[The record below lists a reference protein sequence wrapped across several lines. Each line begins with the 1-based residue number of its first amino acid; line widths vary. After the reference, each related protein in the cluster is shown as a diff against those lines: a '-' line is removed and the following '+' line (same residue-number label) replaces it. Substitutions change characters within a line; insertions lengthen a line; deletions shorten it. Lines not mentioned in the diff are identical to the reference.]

1 MDPRVESM
9 ARILVEY
16 STKVKK
22 GDIVRIF
29 GHLPAAPLIEA
40 CYVEVL
46 KAGGYPIVNVGLPG
60 MTKVFYDYASDDQL
74 SWVNPL
80 LLHRVEKI
88 DVSIGI
94 WAESN
99 ISELKNVPTEKQ
111 NLSSKS
117 MIPYRKIAMERS
129 AAWGGDP
136 TAFTY
141 ETEDE
146 DGNKIVVPSF
156 RWVGCIYPTEAYA
169 QNAEMSLKEYED
181 FVFGATGA
189 TLGPADAIK
198 YWKELSA
205 KQEII
210 CNYLNGKNEFR
221 FKSANCDLTMS
232 LAGRKWMNCDGRLNF
247 PDGEVFSAPVE
258 DSVNGWVHFTYPTT
272 YRGRK
277 VNEVKLKFENGQ
289 CVEAVASND
298 EETEFLNMTLD
309 TDEWSRGVGE
319 IAIGT
324 NDNIQQ
330 WTGEILFD
338 EKIGGS
344 FHMALGSGY
353 PETGSKQEESGI
365 HWDMICDMKDG
376 GEIYADGELFYK
388 SGQFLIL

>member
-9 ARILVEY
+9 AKILVEY
-16 STKVKK
+16 STKVQK

-29 GHLPAAPLIEA
+29 GHTPAAPLIEA

-46 KAGGYPIVNVGLPG
+46 KAGGHPVVQLMLPG
-60 MTKVFYDYASDDQL
+60 LSKVFYDHANDDQL
-74 SWVNPL
+74 EWVSPVAL
-80 LLHRVEKI
+80 ETVRKA

-94 WAESN
+94 WAENN

-117 MIPYRKIAMERS
+117 MIPIRKIGMERS

-136 TAFTY
+136 AAFTY
-141 ETEDE
+141 EGEDE
-146 DGNKIVVPSF
+146 DGNKIILPSY

-198 YWKELSA
+198 YWKDLSA
-205 KQEII
+205 QQEII
-210 CNYLNGKNEFR
+210 CNYLNGKNELT
-221 FKSANCDLTMS
+221 FKSDNCDLVMS
-232 LAGRKWMNCDGRLNF
+232 LEGRKWINCDGRLNF

-258 DSVNGWVHFTYPTT
+258 DSVNGWVNFTFPTT

-277 VNEVKLKFENGQ
+277 VNAVQLKFENGK

-298 EETEFLNMTLD
+298 EETEFLNTTLD
-309 TDEWSRGVGE
+309 TDEWSRGIGE

-338 EKIGGS
+338 EKIGGT

-353 PETGSKQEESGI
+353 PETGSTQEESGI
-365 HWDMICDMKDG
+365 HWDMICDMKSG
-376 GEIYADGELFYK
+376 GEIRADGELFYVN
-388 SGQFLIL
+388 GTFLIL

>member
-1 MDPRVESM
+1 MDPRVSSM

-16 STKVKK
+16 STKVRK

-29 GHLPAAPLIEA
+29 GHTPAAPLVEA

-46 KAGGYPIVNVGLPG
+46 KAGGHPLVNVGLPG
-60 MTKVFYDYASDDQL
+60 MEKLFFDYANEDQL
-74 SWVNPL
+74 SWENPFL
-80 LLHRVEKI
+80 IERAKKV

-111 NLSSKS
+111 NLKSKA

-141 ETEDE
+141 EKEDE
-146 DGNKIVVPSF
+146 NGNLVVVPSF
-156 RWVGCIYPTEAYA
+156 RWVGTIYPTEAYA

-198 YWKELSA
+198 YWKDLSA
-205 KQEII
+205 KQVKI
-210 CNYLNGKNEFR
+210 CEYLNGKNELIFR
-221 FKSANCDLTMS
+221 SINCNLTMS
-232 LAGRKWMNCDGRLNF
+232 LAGRKWINCDGRLNF

-258 DSVNGWVHFTYPTT
+258 DSVNGWVNFTYPTT

-277 VNEVKLKFENGQ
+277 VNAVQLKFENGK
-289 CVEAVASND
+289 CVEATASND
-298 EETEFLNMTLD
+298 EETKFLNTTLD

-324 NDNIQQ
+324 NENIQQ

-353 PETGSKQEESGI
+353 PETGSTQEESGI
-365 HWDMICDMKDG
+365 HWDMICDMREG

-388 SGQFLIL
+388 SGKFLVL